1 MNLTE
6 LLSLSGSMT
15 DAELK
20 GYALIFDDTLRAV
33 LVQVQD
39 ESPDSRHLANPVP
52 LTDGNH
58 LLCADLLTETGPGGL
73 YEDGFANL
81 PPELFD
87 EVEVIPWSEAVAL
100 IPQPEFE
107 F

>member
-6 LLSLSGSMT
+6 LLPLADSMT

-20 GYALIFDDTLRAV
+20 EYALIFNNSLRAV

-52 LTDGNH
+52 LTDGNY
-58 LLCADLLTETGPGGL
+58 LLCADLLTETGSGGL

-87 EVEVIPWSEAVAL
+87 QVEVIPWSEAVAL
-100 IPQPEFE
+100 IPQPENNF
-107 F
+107 

>member
-6 LLSLSGSMT
+6 LLPLADSMT

-20 GYALIFDDTLRAV
+20 EYALIFDDILRAV

-52 LTDGNH
+52 LTDGNY
-58 LLCADLLTETGPGGL
+58 LLCADLLTETGTGGL

-100 IPQPEFE
+100 IPQPESE
-107 F
+107 I

>member
-6 LLSLSGSMT
+6 LLPLADSMT

-20 GYALIFDDTLRAV
+20 EYALILDESLHDV
-33 LVQVQD
+33 LIQVQG
-39 ESPDSRHLANPVP
+39 ENPDSRHLADPVS
-52 LTDGNH
+52 LTDGNY
-58 LLCADLLTETGPGGL
+58 LLCADLLTETGTGGL